1 LISQW
6 GKKKNLKFMASL
18 HNSLEILRARHR
30 KQLPVQGSS
39 EMNRVWRI
47 QIKQS
52 PEATKI
58 TLTSETKKA
67 WNPYGTLCGNSTTA
81 TGLADIV
88 FASITFTDDFLHI
101 KDGK

>member
-1 LISQW
+1 
-6 GKKKNLKFMASL
+6 MASL

-67 WNPYGTLCGNSTTA
+67 WNPYGTLWGNSTTA
-81 TGLADIV
+81 TGSADMV
-88 FASITFTDDFLHI
+88 FASITFTDDFLHV
-101 KDGK
+101 KDKKLVFKKIP